1 MRIRVLNALMVVFL
15 LSLACQNNNL
25 TGNQERDD
33 SGETGETGGPRSFR
47 LEQISPNPFSGSALI
62 KFTVDKDLFVNLRIS
77 GNNTI
82 IQVLNEV
89 REAGV
94 HYVVFAPPATMA
106 SGDYR
111 CILEQVGEGDVDI
124 LIMKFRR

>member
-1 MRIRVLNALMVVFL
+1 MMIKTLNALMVFFL
-15 LSLACQNNNL
+15 LLLACQNNNL
-25 TGNQERDD
+25 TGNQDVDD
-33 SGETGETGGPRSFR
+33 AGENGETGGPRSFR

-62 KFTVDKDLFVNLRIS
+62 KFTVDMDLFVNLRIS

-111 CILEQVGEGDVDI
+111 CILEQVGEGAVDI
-124 LIMKFRR
+124 MVMKLRR